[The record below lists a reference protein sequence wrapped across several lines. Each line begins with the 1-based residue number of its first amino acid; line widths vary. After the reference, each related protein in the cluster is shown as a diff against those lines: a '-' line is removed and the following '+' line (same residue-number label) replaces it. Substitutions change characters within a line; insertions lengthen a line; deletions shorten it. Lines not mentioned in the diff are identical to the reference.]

1 MESRLEETRLS
12 GGAPGTAHS
21 KTVALSK
28 LSLEAIVGKEGL
40 GATGRAGV
48 GLATAI
54 RFYLSDR
61 GADRPAWRY
70 PDFMRGSEV
79 QEDLAVTFQL
89 EEDRWRAFEAEA
101 AEQDVSVQKLAEHA
115 AFYLAAEIDAGR
127 VTQRILEG
135 LAASE
140 AADPEP
146 PA

>member
-1 MESRLEETRLS
+1 MEPKLGETRAT
-12 GGAPGTAHS
+12 GEQAAATRS

-28 LSLEAIVGKEGL
+28 LSLEAIVGKDGL
-40 GATGRAGV
+40 DTPERAGV

-89 EEDRWRAFEAEA
+89 EGSRWQAFEAEA

-127 VTQRILEG
+127 VTQRILDD
-135 LAASE
+135 LART
-140 AADPEP
+140 EP
-146 PA
+146 DA